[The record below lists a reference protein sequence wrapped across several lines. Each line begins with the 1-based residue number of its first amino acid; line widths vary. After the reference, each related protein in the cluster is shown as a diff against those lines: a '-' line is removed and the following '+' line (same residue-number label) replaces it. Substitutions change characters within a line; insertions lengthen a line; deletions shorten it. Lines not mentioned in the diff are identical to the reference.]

1 MGKFFRFEYLLL
13 FAVFVIATCGLI
25 YELVAGTL
33 ASYLLGDSVK
43 QFSFIIGVYLFSMGI
58 GSYFAKFIKRN
69 QLNTFIEIE
78 IVVGIIGGLS
88 SVILFLLF
96 EKVAYFQFILYF
108 LVFITGC
115 LVGLEIPLLMNILKD
130 KVKFSDLVS
139 NVFTFDYIGALL
151 ASVLFPLVFIPQLG
165 IIRTSLFFGMINLSV
180 AIALCFILEKEIKK
194 VYFLKAKAIISFL
207 VLVGF
212 FIFSEKILSFSE
224 EKLYG
229 ENIVFTKTTSYQR
242 IVLTHLKNDYKLY
255 LNNNLQF
262 SSADEYRYHE
272 ALVHPAMSSANSV
285 DEVLVLGGGD
295 GLAVREILKYD
306 AVKKITLVDLDGGM
320 TKLFTTN
327 PVLKSL
333 NNNSF
338 ENKKLSVF
346 NQDAFLWVKEAQ
358 KKYNVVIIDFPDPS
372 NYSLGKLYSVNFYQ
386 SLSKILAP
394 NAVVVIQ
401 TTSPYFAPK
410 SFWCINKTVKT
421 SFSNTDAY
429 HVYVPSFGEWGFTIT
444 SNNPSFDFNIVNR
457 KVENLRFYNYKYNTL
472 NQFTNDMKASNIEV
486 NRLDNQILVRYFD
499 EEWGKL

>member
-1 MGKFFRFEYLLL
+1 MGKIFRFEYLLL
-13 FAVFVIATCGLI
+13 FAVFIIATCGLV

-58 GSYFAKFIKRN
+58 GSYFAKFIKKN

-78 IVVGIIGGLS
+78 IIVGVIGGLS

-180 AIALCFILEKEIKK
+180 AIALCFILHKEINR
-194 VYFLKAKAIISFL
+194 VYFLKTKAIFSFL
-207 VLVGF
+207 FLVVVF
-212 FIFSEKILSFSE
+212 VFSEKILSFSE

-229 ENIVFTKTTSYQR
+229 ENIIFSKTTAYQR
-242 IVLTHLKNDYKLY
+242 IVLTHIKNDYKLY

-272 ALVHPAMSSANSV
+272 ALVHPAMSSAKSITK
-285 DEVLVLGGGD
+285 VLILGGGD
-295 GLAVREILKYD
+295 GLAAREILKYKD
-306 AVKKITLVDLDGGM
+306 VKDITLVDLDGGM
-320 TKLFTTN
+320 TTLFRTNSVLTT
-327 PVLKSL
+327 L
-333 NNNSF
+333 NNKALLN
-338 ENKKLSVF
+338 EKVSVF
-346 NQDAFLWVKEAQ
+346 NEDAFLWIKQAT
-358 KKYNVVIIDFPDPS
+358 KKYDVVIIDFPDPS

-386 SLSKILAP
+386 SLQRVLAP
-394 NAVVVIQ
+394 DAVVAIQ
-401 TTSPYFAPK
+401 TTSPFFAPK

-421 SFSNTDAY
+421 VFSNTDAY

-444 SNNPSFDFNIVNR
+444 SNSPTYNVNSIYR
-457 KVENLRFYNYKYNTL
+457 KVDNLRFYNYKFNSL
-472 NQFTNDMKASNIEV
+472 NQFADDMRANNVEV